1 MKKRPAPTLRKP
13 DRFEQTLIGLDARQ
27 LLELGPEFEQVRFL
41 GCLLGEADLGNLRFE
56 DCLFERCDLG
66 NARLGGAALQN
77 VGFADCR
84 LLGVGFGACQDM
96 LFGVHFDDCVLRY
109 ATFGGKRLAGTRFHR
124 CQLQEADFTNA
135 DLSEAQFPGC
145 DLTGTVFHATRLVKA
160 DFTTATG
167 YGLDPEA
174 NDLRGARFALD
185 GLPGLLDKYGIVVV

>member
-27 LLELGPEFEQVRFL
+27 LLELGRDFEQVRFL
-41 GCLLGEADLGNLRFE
+41 SCPLGEANLGGLRFE

-77 VGFADCR
+77 VAFADCR

-96 LFGVHFDDCVLRY
+96 LFGVHFDDCLLRY
-109 ATFGGKRLAGTRFHR
+109 ATFGGKKLVGTRFER

-135 DLSEAQFPGC
+135 DLSQAVLAGC
-145 DLTGTVFHATRLVKA
+145 DLTGTVFHHTRLVGT
-160 DFTTATG
+160 DFTTATAFS
-167 YGLDPEA
+167 LDPEA
-174 NDLRGARFALD
+174 NVLTGARFALD
-185 GLPGLLDKYGIVVV
+185 GLPGLLDKYGLVVV